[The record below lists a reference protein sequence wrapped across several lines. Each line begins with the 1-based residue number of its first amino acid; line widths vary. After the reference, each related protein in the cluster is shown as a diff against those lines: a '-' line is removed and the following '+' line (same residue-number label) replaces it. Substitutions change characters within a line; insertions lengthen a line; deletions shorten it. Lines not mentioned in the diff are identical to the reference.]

1 MGAPKVA
8 SSSLPTP
15 RSIAGGRLAFAALGL
30 ATLLAAGPYLSRT
43 LLLGP
48 VSPAPA
54 AATPA
59 AEPTANAA
67 PAPERVVYP
76 YATRL
81 LPESTAKH
89 ANHWAYQPMSH
100 PEPPGVRR
108 QGWTR
113 NEIDAFVLAKLEARG
128 LEPAPEADRRTL
140 LRRAYLA
147 LVGVPPSI
155 AEVEAFERDNA
166 PDAYERRIDEL
177 LASPMYGERWGRH
190 WLDVARYADSNG
202 VDENI
207 AYANA
212 FRYRDYVIDAFN
224 RDMPFDEFLV
234 EQIAGDLLPEPAN
247 PTADDDARTRGRIAA
262 LGFLALGPKMLA
274 EPDKEKERVDVIDE
288 QIDVVTKAFLGQTIS
303 CARCHDHKFDPIS
316 HEDYFALSGVFR
328 SVSTFDSIATVG
340 RVAQRPLATAA
351 EVKRTEEWRAKARKL
366 DESRDRAR
374 ASLRAQERENA
385 RAAFLDFL
393 ADPRPQAS
401 TRYLMRIAGTKR
413 PETPERAAFVAAQ
426 AARDEHERSKPAELP
441 RALVVKEAKVDET
454 PLHDRG
460 DHMAPKGEKLAR
472 AVPAMLERALPGPQ
486 FPADQSGRLELA
498 RWMADPENPLT
509 ARVIV
514 NRVWTWHFGVGIV
527 DTPSN
532 FGVLGSAPSH
542 PELLDYLARRFAREG
557 WRLKDLHRLVMTSA
571 AYRQASSVAEPLPSF
586 DPDNRL
592 LSRFPRRRVEV
603 EAIRDSVLSVAGS
616 LDRTMGGSLLNVG
629 DHDYVTNDQSGNA
642 ARYEAPRR
650 TVYLPVIRN
659 AMFGMFSAF
668 DYPDSSMPVD
678 CRSRTVVAPQALF
691 FMNAPFVEDAAGR
704 MASDLAR
711 TMPDRDARIR
721 EAFRKVLSREPDAYE
736 RERSRDFLADLER
749 SGVATDA
756 ALTRLCHALL
766 STNEFVTME

>member
-1 MGAPKVA
+1 
-8 SSSLPTP
+8 
-15 RSIAGGRLAFAALGL
+15 
-30 ATLLAAGPYLSRT
+30 
-43 LLLGP
+43 
-48 VSPAPA
+48 
-54 AATPA
+54 
-59 AEPTANAA
+59 
-67 PAPERVVYP
+67 
-76 YATRL
+76 
-81 LPESTAKH
+81 
-89 ANHWAYQPMSH
+89 
-100 PEPPGVRR
+100 
-108 QGWTR
+108 
-113 NEIDAFVLAKLEARG
+113 
-128 LEPAPEADRRTL
+128 
-140 LRRAYLA
+140 
-147 LVGVPPSI
+147 
-155 AEVEAFERDNA
+155 
-166 PDAYERRIDEL
+166 
-177 LASPMYGERWGRH
+177 
-190 WLDVARYADSNG
+190 
-202 VDENI
+202 
-207 AYANA
+207 
-212 FRYRDYVIDAFN
+212 
-224 RDMPFDEFLV
+224 
-234 EQIAGDLLPEPAN
+234 
-247 PTADDDARTRGRIAA
+247 
-262 LGFLALGPKMLA
+262 
-274 EPDKEKERVDVIDE
+274 
-288 QIDVVTKAFLGQTIS
+288 
-303 CARCHDHKFDPIS
+303 
-316 HEDYFALSGVFR
+316 
-328 SVSTFDSIATVG
+328 
-340 RVAQRPLATAA
+340 
-351 EVKRTEEWRAKARKL
+351 
-366 DESRDRAR
+366 
-374 ASLRAQERENA
+374 
-385 RAAFLDFL
+385 
-393 ADPRPQAS
+393 
-401 TRYLMRIAGTKR
+401 
-413 PETPERAAFVAAQ
+413 
-426 AARDEHERSKPAELP
+426 
-441 RALVVKEAKVDET
+441 
-454 PLHDRG
+454 
-460 DHMAPKGEKLAR
+460 
-472 AVPAMLERALPGPQ
+472 MLERALPGPQ